1 MPANTEI
8 IEQLEDLIVAVN
20 GLLEAID
27 VRKIILFDA
36 VDLANSVIDMK
47 DDIETVASN
56 LPQLIAE
63 RGLTADGE
71 WIKYSDGL
79 MVQTWTTTVTDI
91 DQVDGAAYSSEIGT
105 WSFPEI
111 FKAETQPT
119 IIGAVSA
126 IGSPDAWVALGSGA
140 NNSVEAATFSV
151 KSLNPY
157 SGTITV
163 GLTATGEWEA

>member
-1 MPANTEI
+1 MPANNEI
-8 IEQLEDLIVAVN
+8 IEQLEDLVIAVN

-47 DDIETVASN
+47 DDIEAVADN

-63 RGLTADGE
+63 RGITADGE

-79 MVQTWTTTVTDI
+79 MVQTWSTTVEDI
-91 DQVDGAAYSSEIGT
+91 NQVDGAGYSSEVET
-105 WSFPEI
+105 WVFPEQ
-111 FKAETQPT
+111 FKANTTPT

-140 NNSVEAATFSV
+140 NNSIEAATFSV
-151 KSLNPY
+151 KSFNPY
-157 SGTITV
+157 SGTVTV